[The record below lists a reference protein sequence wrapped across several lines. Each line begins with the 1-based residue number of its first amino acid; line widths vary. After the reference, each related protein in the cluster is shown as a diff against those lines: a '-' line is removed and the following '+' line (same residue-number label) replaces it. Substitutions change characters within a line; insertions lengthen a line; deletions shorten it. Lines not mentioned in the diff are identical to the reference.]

1 MVALGPVARAEQVEP
16 GDAAAVVGVGVGL
29 LLDGEPAAA
38 EPLRPEPQPPVQ
50 LQAASDVEELSGL
63 VNTRTAVTITQ

>member
-16 GDAAAVVGVGVGL
+16 GDAAALVGVGVGL

-38 EPLRPEPQPPVQ
+38 EPLRRSRSRQCRCRRPPTSPTM
-50 LQAASDVEELSGL
+50 AS
-63 VNTRTAVTITQ
+63 TRSKP